1 MLEET
6 EETEET
12 QETEEPEET
21 EEIENVIERIIK
33 RINGLKISKKLYIRS
48 IAHCDLKSSCR
59 S

>member
-1 MLEET
+1 ML

-33 RINGLKISKKLYIRS
+33 GINKLKISK
-48 IAHCDLKSSCR
+48 SCIFV
-59 S
+59 